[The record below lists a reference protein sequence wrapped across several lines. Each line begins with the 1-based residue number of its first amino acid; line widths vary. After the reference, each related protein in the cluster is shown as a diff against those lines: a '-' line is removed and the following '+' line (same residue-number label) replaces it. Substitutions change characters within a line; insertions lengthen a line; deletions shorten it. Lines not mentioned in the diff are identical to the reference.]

1 MKNIEEIKASFKKAD
16 KVLFEVE
23 KEFKEI
29 EKISQTLKAF
39 SKKMDVLEKFYF
51 EGNWQEDREELAKH
65 NEDNFH
71 SASEDAIWNL
81 SVAYREERLKLVKQ
95 LVKEL

>member
-1 MKNIEEIKASFKKAD
+1 MKTIEEIKANCKEID

-29 EKISQTLKAF
+29 EKISKRLKKF
-39 SKKMDVLEKFYF
+39 SKKMEILEKFYF
-51 EGNWQEDREELAKH
+51 DGDWQKDREELAKH
-65 NEDNFH
+65 NEDNFYCT
-71 SASEDAIWNL
+71 SEDAIWNL
-81 SVAYREERLKLVKQ
+81 SVAYREERLKIIKQ